1 MYRTIAKK
9 VFWELNSIIMQ
20 NLSDVLPLFCTP
32 TWPSHH
38 VSENQ
43 ELVPLVYLEFS
54 RFLFCFLFFFR
65 NTTVGLEHVETPV
78 DMKMWPLFH
87 NGVAAGLRIA
97 QGISQ
102 VRMRD

>member
-54 RFLFCFLFFFR
+54 RFLFCFLFFFQ
-65 NTTVGLEHVETPV
+65 E
-78 DMKMWPLFH
+78 H
-87 NGVAAGLRIA
+87 NGWFGARGDTSGYEDVAV
-97 QGISQ
+97 ISQ
-102 VRMRD
+102 WSSGRAQDRSRNITGAHA

>member
-1 MYRTIAKK
+1 M
-9 VFWELNSIIMQ
+9 L
-20 NLSDVLPLFCTP
+20 LS
-32 TWPSHH
+32 
-38 VSENQ
+38 
-43 ELVPLVYLEFS
+43 
-54 RFLFCFLFFFR
+54 FR

-102 VRMRD
+102 VRMRDWLAVCGACVSLIHSLICVEARLKLN